1 MSSARRVSVP
11 EAGTAGAEVRTVV
24 PAPLALTPENIRA
37 PDELR
42 ALDLGELARFAEDV
56 RRFLLANVSRTGGH
70 IGANLGTVE
79 LTLALHRVFDS
90 PRDAILFDTGHQG
103 YTHKIVTGRAGRFP
117 TLNTRGG
124 LNRFL
129 SRAESVHDPIE
140 ASHAGTSISMAL
152 GLALARKLAGDPAR
166 VVAVIGDGSLAEGMA
181 FEGLNHAAVERTGLV
196 LVLNDNGYAISPGFG
211 ALHEALRAGRG
222 RAFFEALGV
231 EYVGPVDGHDLAAL
245 IPALERARASDRLAL
260 VHARTVK
267 GKGWAPADRHPFRAH
282 FSFAFDPVT
291 GESRGA
297 APARAYPD
305 VIAAVLAEEMERDPA
320 LVCIT
325 PSTLYATGLAG
336 IFARHPERCFDPG
349 MEEQHAL
356 TLAAGLAL
364 GGRKPVVAYQSTFF
378 QRAFDQLLHDLCFLD
393 KPALLLLYRSG
404 FAGYDNPT
412 HHGIYDLAYLRGVP
426 NLRLCYPKDRFEAER
441 MVRDELASLAGP
453 TAILMPYGPAD
464 EIDEAVLLETPESF
478 ALPEVDHIGRELV
491 LFSVGNRYRAA
502 LEAVEVLRERG
513 IDAGLVN
520 LRYLKP
526 LPEEFLA
533 AELAGVKRV
542 VTLEEGVLEG
552 GIGSAL
558 CALAMDRD
566 IHPRWLRIGLPCTFV
581 EPGSNAELAR
591 IHRLDAPGV
600 LERIRARWPEL

>member
-1 MSSARRVSVP
+1 MPTTSGLSSPA
-11 EAGTAGAEVRTVV
+11 VR
-24 PAPLALTPENIRA
+24 ALTPESIRA
-37 PDELR
+37 PEELR
-42 ALDLGELARFAEDV
+42 ALSLSELERFAEDV
-56 RRFLLANVSRTGGH
+56 RRFLLANVSQTGGH

-90 PRDAILFDTGHQG
+90 PRDALLFDTGHQG

-117 TLNTRGG
+117 TLNSYGG

-129 SRAESVHDPIE
+129 SRTESAHDPIE
-140 ASHAGTSISMAL
+140 ASHAGTSISIAL
-152 GLALARKLAGDPAR
+152 GLALARKLSSDDSR
-166 VVAVIGDGSLAEGMA
+166 VVAVIGDGSLAEGLA

-211 ALHEALRAGRG
+211 ALHEALRDG
-222 RAFFEALGV
+222 RARQFFEALGL
-231 EYVGPVDGHDLAAL
+231 EYVGPVDGHDLGAL
-245 IPALERARASDRLAL
+245 IPALERAKAAPKLAV
-260 VHARTVK
+260 VHARTQK

-282 FSFAFDPVT
+282 FSFAFDPLT
-291 GESRGA
+291 GESRVP
-297 APARAYPD
+297 APPRGYPD
-305 VIAAVLAEEMERDPA
+305 VVAAVLAEEMERDA
-320 LVCIT
+320 ELVCIT

-364 GGRKPVVAYQSTFF
+364 GGKKPVVAYQSTFF
-378 QRAFDQLLHDLCFLD
+378 QRAFDQLVHDLCFLD

-412 HHGIYDLAYLRGVP
+412 HHGIYDLAYLRAVP

-441 MVRDELASLAGP
+441 MVRDELRALAGP
-453 TAILMPYGPAD
+453 TAILMPYGPAE
-464 EIDEAVLLETPESF
+464 EIDESVRLETPESF
-478 ALPEVDHIGRELV
+478 ALPEVDHVGRELV
-491 LFSVGNRYRAA
+491 VFAVGNRYRAA
-502 LEAVEVLRERG
+502 LEAVETLRARG

-526 LPEEFLA
+526 LPESFLA
-533 AELAGVKRV
+533 EELRGVKRV

-558 CALAMDRD
+558 CALALERSL
-566 IHPRWLRIGLPCTFV
+566 HPEWLRIGLPCTFV

-591 IHRLDAPGV
+591 AWRLDGPGV
-600 LERIRARWPEL
+600 LERIHARWPGL

>member
-1 MSSARRVSVP
+1 MSSTSGLSAPVAR
-11 EAGTAGAEVRTVV
+11 G
-24 PAPLALTPENIRA
+24 LLPENIREPA
-37 PDELR
+37 ELR
-42 ALDLGELARFAEDV
+42 ALDLEGLTRFAAEV
-56 RRFLLANVSRTGGH
+56 RRFLLANVSKTGGH

-103 YTHKIVTGRAGRFP
+103 YTHKLVTGRAGRFP
-117 TLNTRGG
+117 TLNSYGG

-129 SRAESVHDPIE
+129 SRAESEHDPIE

-152 GLALARKLAGDPAR
+152 GLALARKLDGDPSR
-166 VVAVIGDGSLAEGMA
+166 VVAVIGDGSLAEGLA

-211 ALHEALRAGRG
+211 ALHEALQHGRA
-222 RAFFEALGV
+222 RAFFEALGL
-231 EYVGPVDGHDLAAL
+231 EYVGPVDGHDLGAL
-245 IPALERARASDRLAL
+245 IPALERARDSKRLAV

-267 GKGWAPADRHPFRAH
+267 GKGWAPADTHPFRAH

-291 GESRGA
+291 GEGKSG
-297 APARAYPD
+297 APARTYPD
-305 VIAAVLAEEMERDPA
+305 VVAAVLADEMERDPA

-325 PSTLYATGLAG
+325 PSTLYATGLG
-336 IFARHPERCFDPG
+336 SIFARHPERCFDPG

-356 TLAAGLAL
+356 TLATGLAL
-364 GGRKPVVAYQSTFF
+364 GGKKPVLAYQSTFF
-378 QRAFDQLLHDLCFLD
+378 QRAFDQLVHDLCFLEQ
-393 KPALLLLYRSG
+393 PVLLLLYRSG

-426 NLRLCYPKDRFEAER
+426 NLRVCYPKDRFEAER
-441 MVRDELASLAGP
+441 MVREELRALSGP

-464 EIDEAVLLETPESF
+464 EIDESVLVETPESF
-478 ALPEVDHIGRELV
+478 ALPEVDYVGRELV
-491 LFSVGNRYRAA
+491 LFAVGNRYRAA

-526 LPEEFLA
+526 LPESFLA
-533 AELAGVKRV
+533 EELRGVKRV
-542 VTLEEGVLEG
+542 VTLEEGVLDG
-552 GIGSAL
+552 GVGSAL
-558 CALAMDRD
+558 CALAMDRNLQAQ
-566 IHPRWLRIGLPCTFV
+566 WLRIGLPCLFV

-591 IHRLDAPGV
+591 AYRLDTAGI
-600 LERIRARWPEL
+600 LERIRARWPELA